1 MKLSQVD
8 TQVLTTLFGEEVV
21 TKLSGALPTEND
33 GELSLGLRINGK
45 VLTEEQQKDLREAAV
60 KQGKELGWKDIAK
73 NAGVELEPGEK
84 DPVKIA
90 EKLKNSISSELE
102 EKYKNPNPTKEQI
115 ELAKKVSEAE
125 EKYKTLL
132 NTHKIKEQE
141 LEEWKG
147 KYEQKEKAIKE
158 ESLNNKILSVLPKE
172 ITMDKGDALLIIKN
186 SLNFEDN
193 EGKTIISKGDKKYF
207 DPLGEPEALENVIPL
222 FAEEKGW
229 IKKEGGMGGGNRGGE
244 NGGGSKKGLTPEQAH
259 KYLKEKGIAATS
271 PEGLKIFNEL
281 TTK

>member
-21 TKLSGALPTEND
+21 TKLSGALPTED

-45 VLTEEQQKDLREAAV
+45 VLTEDQQKEIRENGI
-60 KQGKELGWKDIAK
+60 KQGKELGYKEVAK
-73 NAGVELEPGEK
+73 SLEITLDAGEK
-84 DPVKIA
+84 DPEKIA
-90 EKLKNSISSELE
+90 EKLKTSISSVLE

-115 ELAKKVSEAE
+115 ELAKKVAEAE

-132 NTHKIKEQE
+132 NTHKTKEIE

-158 ESLNNKILSVLPKE
+158 ESLNNKILSVLPKD

-193 EGKTIISKGDKKYF
+193 DGKTVISKGDKKYF
-207 DPLGEPEALENVIPL
+207 DPLGEPETLENVIPL

-244 NGGGSKKGLTPEQAH
+244 GGGVGHKGLTPEQAH

-271 PEGLKIFNEL
+271 PEGLKVFNEI
-281 TTK
+281 TAK

>member
-8 TQVLTTLFGEEVV
+8 KQVLTTLFGEEVV
-21 TKLSGALPTEND
+21 TKLSGALPTDD

-45 VLTEEQQKDLREAAV
+45 VLTEDQQKELRESAV

-73 NAGVELEPGEK
+73 SAGIELESGEK
-84 DPVKIA
+84 DPDKIA
-90 EKLKNSISSELE
+90 EKLKSSIAAIME

-115 ELAKKVSEAE
+115 ELAKKVAESE

-132 NTHKIKEQE
+132 NTHKTKEQE

-147 KYEQKEKAIKE
+147 KYEQKERAIQE
-158 ESLNNKILSVLPKE
+158 ESLNNKILSVLPTE

-186 SLNFEDN
+186 SLKFEDN

-207 DPLGEPEALENVIPL
+207 DPLGEPETLNNVIPL

-229 IKKEGGMGGGNRGGE
+229 IKKEGGMGGKDR
-244 NGGGSKKGLTPEQAH
+244 NGGGVGAGRKGLTPEQAH
-259 KYLKEKGIAATS
+259 KYLKEKGVAATS
-271 PEGLKIFNEL
+271 PEGLKIFNEI
-281 TTK
+281 TSN